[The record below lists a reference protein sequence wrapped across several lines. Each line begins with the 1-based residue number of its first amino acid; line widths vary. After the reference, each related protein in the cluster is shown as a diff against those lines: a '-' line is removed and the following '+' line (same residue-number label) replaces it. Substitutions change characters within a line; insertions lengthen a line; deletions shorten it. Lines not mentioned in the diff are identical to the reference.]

1 MTSRSPSCLHIWVPG
16 IREGTGGIQN
26 FCRNLVRMLH
36 ESFPHLALRIIV
48 KNDSLS
54 PNDPLREYGTF
65 TSVEDVPARL
75 RTPALVVLGTTYALK
90 ELPVAILGAH
100 LHFLPALKIIRSL
113 TGVPY
118 CGFLYGI
125 EAWDIRLKHRILAMR
140 SANKLI
146 AISRFTRDRI
156 ISDYDVSA
164 DRIQVVP
171 CTFDWGLFSIGP
183 KPPELLARYGL
194 KPENK
199 VLLTVSRLAMS
210 ERYKGHRQV
219 LFALKKICEGHPEV
233 RYLIAGDGDDL
244 PRLQEMV
251 KAMNLTEQVI
261 FGGYVPVKDLPGLY
275 RLCDLFIMPST
286 KEGFGIVFLEA
297 MTSGKPTL
305 GGNIDGSVDALD
317 DGRLGALVDPN
328 DSNEIANTVCQILD
342 QTYPNPLLYHPEGL
356 REAVIARF
364 GFAKIKEEMTSAL
377 RPLIEMSKSSRLEDL
392 DCPNL
397 DQDVIGLGKPRLP
410 QITLL
415 TQLTSPYQ
423 VEFFNAIAS
432 SGECNLEV
440 IYLTSRDV
448 SRNWDT
454 PTPTHNHVI
463 LGDSPKMKQ
472 SALRA
477 LERSDLTI
485 FNYYTHPFALKAI
498 RQRARSGKPWVFWGE
513 RPGFYHLGV
522 LGECIRK
529 VLLAPLHKK
538 NLPIWGVGRF
548 GVEGYQNEFGK
559 KRPYANLSYYSNL
572 ERFENHPK
580 AEHQGGLRFL
590 FSGSLT
596 HRKGVDLLAQSFRA
610 VSSKYP
616 DARLLVMGSGE
627 LRRKMETHFGPAL
640 SKVEW
645 IGFQPW
651 DKLPEF
657 YAKADVFC
665 FPSRYDGWGLA
676 LVEALA
682 SGLPVISTDQ
692 TGSALEFIK
701 HEENGWLIPAGN
713 EAALTNAMVSALEM
727 SDAQRMEMSNKARS
741 SVSKHS
747 LKDGCT
753 TFIDSAMNA
762 LTGVFDG

>member
-1 MTSRSPSCLHIWVPG
+1 MISRPRACLHVWVPG

-65 TSVEDVPARL
+65 NSVENVPARL
-75 RTPALVVLGTTYALK
+75 RTPALAALGTTYALK
-90 ELPVAILGAH
+90 ERPIAILGAH

-113 TGVPY
+113 TGAPY

-125 EAWDIRLKHRILAMR
+125 EAWDIRLKHRIEAMR
-140 SANKLI
+140 CADKLI
-146 AISRFTRDRI
+146 AISKFTRDRI
-156 ISDYDVSA
+156 IADYAVNA
-164 DRIQVVP
+164 ERIQVVP
-171 CTFDWGLFSIGP
+171 CTFDWGCFGIGP
-183 KPPELLARYGL
+183 KPKDLLERYGL

-199 VLLTVSRLAMS
+199 VLLTVSRLALS

-219 LFALKKICEGHPEV
+219 LFALKKIIELHPEV

-297 MTSGKPTL
+297 MSSGKATL

-328 DSNEIANTVCQILD
+328 DSTEIANTVCQILD
-342 QTYPNPLLYHPEGL
+342 QTYPNPLLYNPEGL
-356 REAVIARF
+356 REAVIDRF
-364 GFAKIKEEMTSAL
+364 GFAKIKDEMTSAL
-377 RPLIEMSKSSRLEDL
+377 RPLIEKTKSENNKETAAPKFNPDFTA
-392 DCPNL
+392 
-397 DQDVIGLGKPRLP
+397 QTKTRLP

-432 SGECNLEV
+432 TGECNLEV
-440 IYLTSRDV
+440 IYLTSRDS

-472 SALRA
+472 SALMA
-477 LERSDLTI
+477 LERADLTV

-513 RPGFYHLGV
+513 RPGFYHLGI

-529 VLLAPLHKK
+529 ILLAPLHQKK
-538 NLPIWGVGRF
+538 LPIWGVGRF

-559 KRPYANLSYYSNL
+559 ERPYANLSYYSNL
-572 ERFENHPK
+572 ERFENHPR

-596 HRKGVDLLAQSFRA
+596 HRKGVDLLAQSFHS
-610 VSSKYP
+610 VSLKYP
-616 DARLLVMGSGE
+616 DARLLIMGTGE
-627 LRRKMETHFGPAL
+627 LRSQMEKHLGSAL
-640 SKVEW
+640 NKAEW
-645 IGFQPW
+645 IGFQTW

-657 YAKADVFC
+657 YTKADVFC

-692 TGSALEFIK
+692 TGAALEFIK
-701 HEENGWLIPAGN
+701 PEENGWLIPAGDQK
-713 EAALTNAMVSALEM
+713 ALSQAMLSALEM
-727 SDAQRMEMSNKARS
+727 SEDRRLEMAKNARL

-747 LKDGCT
+747 LKHGCDV
-753 TFIDSAMNA
+753 FIDSAIKAARNFA
-762 LTGVFDG
+762 S

>member
-1 MTSRSPSCLHIWVPG
+1 MTSRPQSCLHVWVPG

-65 TSVEDVPARL
+65 TSVENIPARL
-75 RTPALVVLGTTYALK
+75 RTPALAAFGTAYALK
-90 ELPVAILGAH
+90 ERPVAILGAH

-113 TGVPY
+113 TGAPY

-125 EAWDIRLKHRILAMR
+125 EAWDIRLKHRIEAMR
-140 SANKLI
+140 SADKLI
-146 AISRFTRDRI
+146 AISKFTRDRI
-156 ISDYDVSA
+156 IADYAVNA
-164 DRIQVVP
+164 ERIQVVP
-171 CTFDWGLFSIGP
+171 CTFDWGCFGIGP
-183 KPPELLARYGL
+183 KPKDLLERYGL

-199 VLLTVSRLAMS
+199 VLLTVSRLALS

-219 LFALKKICEGHPEV
+219 LFALKKIIELHPEV

-297 MTSGKPTL
+297 MSSGKATL

-328 DSNEIANTVCQILD
+328 DSTEIANTVCQILD
-342 QTYPNPLLYHPEGL
+342 QTYPNPLLYNPEGL
-356 REAVIARF
+356 REAVIDRF
-364 GFAKIKEEMTSAL
+364 GFAKIKDEMTSAL
-377 RPLIEMSKSSRLEDL
+377 RPLIEKTKSENNKETAAPKFNPDFTA
-392 DCPNL
+392 
-397 DQDVIGLGKPRLP
+397 QTKTRLP

-432 SGECNLEV
+432 TGECNLEV
-440 IYLTSRDV
+440 IYLTSRDS

-472 SALRA
+472 SALIA
-477 LERSDLTI
+477 LERADLSV

-513 RPGFYHLGV
+513 RPGFYHLGI

-529 VLLAPLHKK
+529 ILLAPLHQKK
-538 NLPIWGVGRF
+538 LPIWGVGRF

-559 KRPYANLSYYSNL
+559 ERPYANLSYYSNL
-572 ERFENHPK
+572 ERFENHPR

-596 HRKGVDLLAQSFRA
+596 HRKGVDLLAQSFLS
-610 VSSKYP
+610 VSLKYP
-616 DARLLVMGSGE
+616 DARLLIMGTGE
-627 LRRKMETHFGPAL
+627 LRSQMEKHLGSAL
-640 SKVEW
+640 NKAEW
-645 IGFQPW
+645 IGFQTW

-657 YAKADVFC
+657 YAKADIFC

-692 TGSALEFIK
+692 TGAALEFIK
-701 HEENGWLIPAGN
+701 PEENGWLIPAGDQK
-713 EAALTNAMVSALEM
+713 ALSQAMLSALEM
-727 SDAQRMEMSNKARS
+727 SEDRRLEMAKNARL

-747 LKDGCT
+747 LKHGCDV
-753 TFIDSAMNA
+753 FIDSAIKAARNFA
-762 LTGVFDG
+762 S